1 MVTIL
6 LSLSPSRREFFL
18 DSHCE
23 NLVVFLKGKVMKIR
37 GSPNTGPWGVSHYQA
52 SQHPDSS
59 NLPKSPQK
67 CSYQFMGAVASAL
80 GKRTLAVIRC
90 IHVPSRF
97 QGGGLTCG
105 PSSLMRLKFRLSFC
119 SDFYL
124 LFGCGWQLPNSL
136 RVGIEWFAFQ
146 IPAVKFYFYWH
157 SLFF

>member
-23 NLVVFLKGKVMKIR
+23 NLVVFLKGKLMKIR

-59 NLPKSPQK
+59 KLPKSPQK

-90 IHVPSRF
+90 IHAPSRF
-97 QGGGLTCG
+97 QGGGLPCG
-105 PSSLMRLKFRLSFC
+105 PSSLMRLKFTDSYFVQIFTC
-119 SDFYL
+119 FSDAGDNLQTLYVLESNGL
-124 LFGCGWQLPNSL
+124 LFKFQL
-136 RVGIEWFAFQ
+136 
-146 IPAVKFYFYWH
+146 
-157 SLFF
+157 